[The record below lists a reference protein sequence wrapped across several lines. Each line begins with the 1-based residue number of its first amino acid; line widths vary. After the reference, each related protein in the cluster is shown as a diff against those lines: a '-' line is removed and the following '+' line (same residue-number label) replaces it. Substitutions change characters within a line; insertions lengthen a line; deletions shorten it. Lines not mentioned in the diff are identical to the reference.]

1 MTTTLVGQ
9 TVLALAAGVLLNFTP
24 CVLPA
29 IPFKVQAI
37 IKEVGSHMRQRILAA
52 LALLLGSLLLFMV
65 LATLA
70 AFLQMTWGSLFQSKV
85 FLATL
90 VALLAVAGVATFLD
104 WSFAL
109 PDALYRLRGARYLEP
124 FLTGMLAAVLST
136 PCTGPFL
143 GGVLAYALTSPPLV
157 TFWLFAAVGIGLA
170 LPYVV
175 VIVQPGLLRRLPRG
189 GEWSLRAKQILGFV
203 LLAGAAFFA
212 GSLVPAPWSI
222 GLWYLWMSGVAI
234 WGLAA
239 LWKSRTVAARIV
251 PAVCAITGVLL
262 AYSALRPSTAEELS
276 WRPFDS
282 VAMQAAQRR
291 RLPVLIEFTADWCLN
306 CKVLERT
313 VYTDPQVIAAA
324 QTAGVAAFRV
334 DMTEPDLPRERLLLS
349 YGGAGLPFA
358 VLLDPHGAVVER
370 LPDMFTASRLA
381 DAIRAVGPM
390 E

>member
-1 MTTTLVGQ
+1 MLIGQ
-9 TVLALAAGVLLNFTP
+9 TILALAAGVLLNFTP

-29 IPFKVQAI
+29 IPFKVHAI
-37 IKEVGSHMRQRILAA
+37 VKEVGSHMRRRVLAA
-52 LALLLGSLLLFMV
+52 LALLLGSLLFFMV

-70 AFLQMTWGSLFQSKV
+70 AFLQVTWGSLFQSKT
-85 FLATL
+85 FLAAL
-90 VALLAVAGVATFLD
+90 VALLAAAGVATFLD
-104 WSFAL
+104 WSFSL

-143 GGVLAYALTSPPLV
+143 GGVLIYALTSPPLV

-175 VIVQPGLLRRLPRG
+175 VIVQPGLLMRLPRG
-189 GEWSLRAKQILGFV
+189 GEWALRAKQILGLV

-222 GLWYLWMSGVAI
+222 GLWYLWMAGVAI
-234 WGLAA
+234 WGLVA
-239 LWKSRTVAARIV
+239 LWKSRAILARIV
-251 PAVCAITGVLL
+251 PAVCAIAGILL
-262 AYSALRPSTAEELS
+262 VYSALRPSTGAELS
-276 WRPFDS
+276 WRQFDP
-282 VAMQAAQRR
+282 VAMQGAQSRR
-291 RLPVLIEFTADWCLN
+291 QPVLIEFTADWCIN

-334 DMTEPDLPRERLLLS
+334 DMTEPDVSREQLLLS

-358 VLLDPHGAVVER
+358 VLLDPRGAVAER
-370 LPDMFTASRLA
+370 LPDLFTASRLA
-381 DAIRAVGPM
+381 HAIRAVRRH

>member
-1 MTTTLVGQ
+1 MATMLLEQ

-29 IPFKVQAI
+29 IPFKVRAI
-37 IKEVGSHMRQRILAA
+37 IKEVGSRMPQRVLAA
-52 LALLLGSLLLFMV
+52 LALLLGSLLFFTL

-70 AFLQMTWGSLFQSKV
+70 AFLQVTWGSLFQSRI
-85 FLATL
+85 FLAAL
-90 VALLAVAGVATFLD
+90 VALLAAAGVATFLD
-104 WSFAL
+104 WSFSL

-143 GGVLAYALTSPPLV
+143 GGVLVYALTSPPLV

-189 GEWSLRAKQILGFV
+189 GESSARAKQILGFV

-212 GSLVPAPWSI
+212 GSLVPAPWAV
-222 GLWYLWMSGVAI
+222 GVWYLWTAGVAI
-234 WGLAA
+234 WGVVA
-239 LWKSRTVAARIV
+239 LWEARSVSARLV
-251 PAVCAITGVLL
+251 PAVCAVAGILLVHSALYPSTGV
-262 AYSALRPSTAEELS
+262 ELS
-276 WRPFDS
+276 WRRFDP
-282 VAMQAAQRR
+282 VVMQTAQSRR
-291 RLPVLIEFTADWCLN
+291 QPVLIEFTADWCIN

-313 VYTDPQVIAAA
+313 VYADPKVIAAA
-324 QTAGVAAFRV
+324 QSAGIAAFRV
-334 DMTEPDLPRERLLLS
+334 DMTEPDVSRERLLLS

-358 VLLDPHGAVVER
+358 VLLDPHGVVAER

-381 DAIRAVGPM
+381 DAIRAVR
-390 E
+390 

>member
-1 MTTTLVGQ
+1 MLLEQ

-29 IPFKVQAI
+29 IPFKVHAI
-37 IKEVGSHMRQRILAA
+37 IKEVGSHMRQRVLAA
-52 LALLLGSLLLFMV
+52 LALLLGSLLFFTV

-70 AFLQMTWGSLFQSKV
+70 AFLQVTWGSLFQSRI
-85 FLATL
+85 FLAAL
-90 VALLAVAGVATFLD
+90 VALLAAAGAATFLD
-104 WSFAL
+104 WSFSL

-143 GGVLAYALTSPPLV
+143 GGVLVYSLTSPPLV

-189 GEWSLRAKQILGFV
+189 GESSSRAKQILGFV

-212 GSLVPAPWSI
+212 GSLMPAPWAV
-222 GLWYLWMSGVAI
+222 GVWYLWMAGVAI
-234 WGLAA
+234 WGVVA
-239 LWKSRTVAARIV
+239 LRQPRSVSARLV
-251 PAVCAITGVLL
+251 PALCAVAGILL
-262 AYSALRPSTAEELS
+262 VYSALYPSTTVELS
-276 WRPFDS
+276 WRRFDP
-282 VAMQAAQRR
+282 VVMQAAQSRR
-291 RLPVLIEFTADWCLN
+291 QPVLIEFTADWCIN

-313 VYTDPQVIAAA
+313 VYTDPKVIAAA
-324 QTAGVAAFRV
+324 HTAGVAAFRV
-334 DMTEPDLPRERLLLS
+334 DMTEPDVSRERLLLS

-358 VLLDPHGAVVER
+358 VLLDPHGVVAER

-381 DAIRAVGPM
+381 DAIRAVRRN